1 MEPNG
6 VGSQNRSSQYVRSIA
21 VLTLGIS
28 LLSGC
33 SFASN
38 SLGGSDGQQDSL
50 LYNSET
56 EAMNLDFPQPTCGE
70 SSTEP
75 RESWYVVYVDRA
87 NPDEIRR
94 QYCNDAIGTVRR
106 ETGVPTVQVA
116 SFTDY
121 SRALRFAAAVGG
133 EVEATTG
140 EQAAAGATDER
151 ARQSREA
158 EAGVA
163 YLTSSEPGSLIN
175 IRERATTSAPIQ
187 QTGRS
192 GDQIQIAEQTQGED
206 GQTWYK
212 ITLNAEEGW
221 VRSDFVTRNR
231 AGESENFTTNG
242 QPGIIQPGTDSATR
256 PSPAPGSGTDRPD
269 RYVSSVESPNPYAS
283 SSGDRSSTSQS
294 STSQSGTSQSS
305 TSQYGT
311 SQSGTY
317 QSGEA
322 PYVDRTSADS
332 GYAASEQSSHDGS
345 VLTASDPGAII
356 NVRDDA
362 STTAS
367 VRHTG
372 YAGDSIHIA
381 DVTQGEDGYTWYY
394 VEFSSGVS
402 GWVRG
407 DFVD

>member
-1 MEPNG
+1 METNG
-6 VGSQNRSSQYVRSIA
+6 IGSQNRSPRYVRSIA
-21 VLTLGIS
+21 VLSLGLS

-38 SLGGSDGQQDSL
+38 NLSGSGESQDSL
-50 LYNSET
+50 LYNSEQS
-56 EAMNLDFPQPTCGE
+56 LDLNFPQPTCGE
-70 SSTEP
+70 SSSEP
-75 RESWYVVYVDRA
+75 RETWYVVYIDRA
-87 NPDEIRR
+87 NPDEVRR

-121 SRALRFAAAVGG
+121 SRALRFAAAVEG
-133 EVEATTG
+133 EVEVMTG

-151 ARQSREA
+151 ARQARDA
-158 EAGVA
+158 EAGIA

-175 IRERATTSAPIQ
+175 IRERATTSSPIK
-187 QTGRS
+187 QTGRT
-192 GDQIQIAEQTQGED
+192 GDQIQIADQTQGED

-212 ITLNAEEGW
+212 ITLNSSDEGW
-221 VRSDFVTRNR
+221 VRSDFVTQNR
-231 AGESENFTTNG
+231 SGESERFTSNV
-242 QPGIIQPGTDSATR
+242 QPGVIQPGSDSTIR
-256 PSPAPGSGTDRPD
+256 PSSSPGAGTDRPNPYGSTSTD
-269 RYVSSVESPNPYAS
+269 SPNPYAS
-283 SSGDRSSTSQS
+283 STGDRSGTSSSGTSS
-294 STSQSGTSQSS
+294 STSSYSPDQSR
-305 TSQYGT
+305 
-311 SQSGTY
+311 
-317 QSGEA
+317 EA
-322 PYVDRTSADS
+322 SYADRTSTDAD
-332 GYAASEQSSHDGS
+332 YTTSEQSSHDGS
-345 VLTASDPGAII
+345 VLTANDPGAVI

-372 YAGDSIHIA
+372 YAGDPIHIA

-394 VEFSSGVS
+394 VEFSSGVA